1 MKKTRQKTFD
11 SRLNYGVLMPV
22 FVLILIGL
30 LSLFVALKHSS
41 YESVL
46 EEMMA
51 KQIAWTVIGIIAMI
65 VVIHINLHVLWLLS
79 IPSYLL
85 GLGVMVLPLFF
96 YNPTLVKAT
105 GAKNWVS
112 IGSQT
117 LFQPSELMKIAYI
130 LFLAY
135 LIIRHNTKLSERKVT
150 RDLFLIGKLLLAT
163 LPILMLLKLQNDF
176 GTVLVFL
183 AILCGMILL
192 SGVSWKILFP
202 GILAVLLLIGIFIFF
217 ITNDLGRQVLQKAHI
232 LQNYQLARIDAW
244 LNPFHDATGKSYQQK
259 QGLLAIGSGG
269 LFGKGFDKTQLY
281 VPVRES
287 DMIFTVIGENFGFVG
302 STLVI
307 LLYFLL
313 IYHMVKIT
321 LESNNQFYTYIAT
334 GLIMMILFHVFE
346 NIGANIGLLPLTG
359 IPLPFVS
366 QGGSSMVG
374 NLLGTGLV
382 LSMYYHQKKDNYR
395 QLQRRSI

>member
-41 YESVL
+41 YEKVL
-46 EEMMA
+46 GEMMA
-51 KQIAWTVIGIIAMI
+51 KQITWIVIGIIAMI

-96 YNPTLVKAT
+96 YNPTLVKVT

-135 LIIRHNTKLSERKVT
+135 LIMRHNTKLSERKFA
-150 RDLFLIGKLLLAT
+150 RDLLLIGKLLLAT
-163 LPILMLLKLQNDF
+163 LPIIVLLKLQNDF

-202 GILAVLLLIGIFIFF
+202 MILTVLLLIGIFIFF
-217 ITNDLGRQVLQKAHI
+217 ITNDLGRQILQKAHI
-232 LQNYQLARIDAW
+232 LQNYQLARIDSW

-281 VPVRES
+281 VPIRES

-302 STLVI
+302 STLVV

-374 NLLGTGLV
+374 NFLGTGLV
-382 LSMYYHQKKDNYR
+382 LSMYYHQKEDT
-395 QLQRRSI
+395 

>member
-1 MKKTRQKTFD
+1 MKRTRQKAFD
-11 SRLNYGVLMPV
+11 SQINYGVLMPV

-41 YESVL
+41 YEDILVK
-46 EEMMA
+46 MMA
-51 KQIAWTVIGIIAMI
+51 RQIIWIAIGFIAMM
-65 VVIHINLHVLWLLS
+65 VVIYISLHVLWLLA

-85 GLGVMVLPLFF
+85 GLGVMILPLFF
-96 YNPTLVKAT
+96 YNPTLVKLT

-135 LIIRHNTKLSERKVT
+135 LIMLHNAKFLERKIAS
-150 RDLFLIGKLLLAT
+150 DLFLIGKLILAT
-163 LPILMLLKLQNDF
+163 LPILILLKLQNDF
-176 GTVLVFL
+176 GTILVFL

-192 SGVSWKILFP
+192 SGISWKILLP
-202 GILAVLLLIGIFIFF
+202 AILVILLLIGIFIFL
-217 ITNDLGRQVLQKAHI
+217 ITNNVGRKVLQKAHI
-232 LQNYQLARIDAW
+232 LQNYQLVRIDSW
-244 LNPFHDATGKSYQQK
+244 LDPFSDANGQSYQQK
-259 QGLLAIGSGG
+259 QSLLAIGSGG
-269 LFGKGFDKTQLY
+269 LFGKGFNKTQVY
-281 VPVRES
+281 IPIRES
-287 DMIFTVIGENFGFVG
+287 DMIFTVIGENFGFMG

-313 IYHMVKIT
+313 IYHMIKIT
-321 LESNNQFYTYIAT
+321 FESNNQFYTYIAA

-359 IPLPFVS
+359 IPLPFIS

-374 NLLGTGLV
+374 NLLGVGLI
-382 LSMYYHQKKDNYR
+382 LSMHY
-395 QLQRRSI
+395 QRE